1 MAKKAR
7 QRISYGETP
16 APPLWHMSQLHGIA
30 HMHVHEP
37 TPHATNGPYQTTN
50 HQGSLLE
57 NAKSSAGGHRLG
69 VNGLAVDPDNAILYS
84 GGRDGMIC
92 AWDLNLDL
100 RRRNDVTD
108 DASAK
113 PPKST
118 TTFRAQTQAHMHWIN
133 DITLAQHNTALVSA
147 SSDLTVKV
155 WRPHSQEDSTRA
167 QKIGEHDDYIKCVAT
182 PPSDMN
188 ANWVASAGLDRKICL
203 WDLNG
208 GGKTLEV
215 NVKAEETTEK
225 GSVYA
230 LAVGRNLIASGG
242 PEKTVKLY
250 DPRTGS
256 KVSNLVGH
264 VDNIRA
270 ILIDDEGDTILSA
283 SADKTI
289 KMWSVKGGR
298 CMYTFTMHDES
309 IWSLYSD
316 DPRLGIFYS
325 SDRSGLVAKTD
336 VRGSLEDIDDGL
348 SLAVAQ
354 EHFGVSKVVAAGG
367 HIWTA
372 TNRSSI
378 NRWEDVDTSE
388 NVPLPEMYRRQRAMS
403 AASNKTRQSTATT
416 NTAAATTT
424 AQPQTNGSS
433 KKEIPA
439 ESILR
444 ISNTATFPSRTPLE
458 PETSPG
464 NDPLSRKG
472 SEVAVE
478 QPEPEI
484 KPVYNLPVE
493 TIEGQFGLL
502 KHRLLNDRR
511 RVLTLD
517 TAGDVLLWDLIKC
530 KPIQSFGKQHL
541 EDVERQVNTREA
553 VAPWCSVD
561 LSSGNLTVVLE
572 PFNCFDAEVYAD
584 ELELDEPI
592 EFRDDQRVSLGKW
605 ILRYLF
611 ANLIDEE
618 IRRDELHR
626 QTLNE
631 GVEKRQAATRAEAP
645 SSIILPG
652 PGISAGDTSDQLL
665 TPRAS
670 LPHLHVTTPGLAIG
684 LASPGV
690 VMTLQGVP
698 EEAVASPLEREGSR
712 PSAENDYFSAGIA
725 PAAGAAAAPTAAT
738 ETSEPKTST
747 DNGNDKGKEKEKEKA
762 ADSSKSPFSRKFRM
776 SFSSKRIG
784 RSASQATQEKPVVVE
799 DKADESESSS
809 NHDKEVD
816 DSFFG
821 VIQKIRNEY
830 DKQIAESPDKLVE
843 TRVTPS
849 LPSDTPVLK
858 LPLGTKVIIQEETSG
873 GSANL
878 YQGTVGNLGRDAD
891 IIEQKAPMW
900 LGDVLLQNQIPVKDP
915 VKVSFVLNPMEN
927 LPPIATDGN
936 SRLNANR
943 MLRVK
948 KILAYIS
955 ERIEPEQEED
965 PNALKPEEYLELYC
979 NDQLLHPTMNL
990 ATLRTH
996 VWKGG
1001 NDIML
1006 YYKANGRKEILPL
1019 PTTPNTQPVEAS
1031 VPVTAIPAQSTAESS
1046 ETVNGV

>member
-7 QRISYGETP
+7 QRISY
-16 APPLWHMSQLHGIA
+16 
-30 HMHVHEP
+30 V
-37 TPHATNGPYQTTN
+37 
-50 HQGSLLE
+50 LE

-100 RRRNDVTD
+100 NRRTDVT

-133 DITLAQHNTALVSA
+133 DIALAQQNTALVSA

-155 WRPHSQEDSTRA
+155 WRPHSQESGNRA
-167 QKIGEHDDYIKCVAT
+167 LKIGEHADYIKCVAT
-182 PPSDMN
+182 PPRDVN

-208 GGKTLEV
+208 GGQTLEV
-215 NVKAEETTEK
+215 TKGEETTEK

-250 DPRTGS
+250 DPRSGS

-270 ILIDDEGDTILSA
+270 ILIDDVGDTILSA

-298 CMYTFTMHDES
+298 CMYTFTMHDDS

-354 EHFGVSKVVAAGG
+354 EHFGVSKVVATGG
-367 HIWTA
+367 YIWTA

-378 NRWEDVDTSE
+378 NRWEDVDTSADL
-388 NVPLPEMYRRQRAMS
+388 PLPE
-403 AASNKTRQSTATT
+403 T
-416 NTAAATTT
+416 
-424 AQPQTNGSS
+424 
-433 KKEIPA
+433 
-439 ESILR
+439 
-444 ISNTATFPSRTPLE
+444 
-458 PETSPG
+458 
-464 NDPLSRKG
+464 KG

-484 KPVYNLPVE
+484 KPIYNLPIE
-493 TIEGQFGLL
+493 TIE
-502 KHRLLNDRR
+502 
-511 RVLTLD
+511 D

-530 KPIQSFGKQHL
+530 KPVQSFGKQHL

-626 QTLNE
+626 QKLNE
-631 GVEKRQAATRAEAP
+631 GVEKRQSTTRADAP
-645 SSIILPG
+645 SSIIIPSPG
-652 PGISAGDTSDQLL
+652 LSMRDSSDQLL
-665 TPRAS
+665 TPRAGV
-670 LPHLHVTTPGLAIG
+670 PHLSVTTPGLAIG
-684 LASPGV
+684 LASPGAA
-690 VMTLQGVP
+690 MTLQGVP
-698 EEAVASPLEREGSR
+698 EEAVASPLEKAGSR
-712 PSAENDYFSAGIA
+712 PSAENDYFTAGITPAGGAATA
-725 PAAGAAAAPTAAT
+725 PAAATA

-747 DNGNDKGKEKEKEKA
+747 DNGNEKAKDKEKEKA
-762 ADSSKSPFSRKFRM
+762 ENSKSPFSRKFRM

-784 RSASQATQEKPVVVE
+784 RSMSQATQDKPVVVD
-799 DKADESESSS
+799 DKAEESESSS
-809 NHDKEVD
+809 NHEKEVD

-830 DKQIAESPDKLVE
+830 DKQTAESPDKLVE

-858 LPLGTKVIIQEETSG
+858 LPPGTKVIIQEETSG

-878 YQGTVGNLGRDAD
+878 YQGTVEHVGRDAD

-900 LGDVLLQNQIPVKDP
+900 LGDVLLLNQIPMKDP
-915 VKVSFVLNPMEN
+915 VKISFVLNPMGD
-927 LPPIATDGN
+927 LPPIASDGN

-1001 NDIML
+1001 SDIML

-1019 PTTPNTQPVEAS
+1019 RTSSDAVPVEEA
-1031 VPVTAIPAQSTAESS
+1031 PAQATEEPTEA
-1046 ETVNGV
+1046 TNGV

>member
-7 QRISYGETP
+7 QRISY
-16 APPLWHMSQLHGIA
+16 
-30 HMHVHEP
+30 V
-37 TPHATNGPYQTTN
+37 
-50 HQGSLLE
+50 LE

-69 VNGLAVDPDNAILYS
+69 VNGLAVDADNAILYS

-100 RRRNDVTD
+100 RHRNDIID

-113 PPKST
+113 PKST

-133 DITLAQHNTALVSA
+133 DLALAQHNTALVSA

-215 NVKAEETTEK
+215 NVKGEETTEK

-264 VDNIRA
+264 IDNIRA
-270 ILIDDEGDTILSA
+270 ILIDDVGDTILSA

-336 VRGSLEDIDDGL
+336 VRGSLEDMDDGM

-378 NRWEDVDTSE
+378 NRWEDVDTGA
-388 NVPLPEMYRRQRAMS
+388 NLPLPEEYRRQRAMS
-403 AASNKTRQSTATT
+403 AASNKTRQSTA
-416 NTAAATTT
+416 AT
-424 AQPQTNGSS
+424 QPQTNGSS
-433 KKEIPA
+433 KKEKEIPA

-444 ISNTATFPSRTPLE
+444 ISNTATFPSRTPL
-458 PETSPG
+458 
-464 NDPLSRKG
+464 D
-472 SEVAVE
+472 
-478 QPEPEI
+478 PEPT
-484 KPVYNLPVE
+484 PVE

-502 KHRLLNDRR
+502 KHKLLNDRR

-618 IRRDELHR
+618 IRRDESHR
-626 QTLNE
+626 SKLNE

-645 SSIILPG
+645 SSIVIPG
-652 PGISAGDTSDQLL
+652 P
-665 TPRAS
+665 
-670 LPHLHVTTPGLAIG
+670 VTTPGLAIG

-690 VMTLQGVP
+690 QMTLQGVP
-698 EEAVASPLEREGSR
+698 EEAVASPLEREASR
-712 PSAENDYFSAGIA
+712 PSAENDYFTAGIA
-725 PAAGAAAAPTAAT
+725 PAGGSAAAAPAAA

-747 DNGNDKGKEKEKEKA
+747 DNSNEKSKEKEKA
-762 ADSSKSPFSRKFRM
+762 ADSKSPFSRKFRM

-784 RSASQATQEKPVVVE
+784 RSASQATQEKPVVVD

-809 NHDKEVD
+809 NHEKEVD

-830 DKQIAESPDKLVE
+830 DKQIAESPDKFVE

-878 YQGTVGNLGRDAD
+878 YQGT
-891 IIEQKAPMW
+891 
-900 LGDVLLQNQIPVKDP
+900 NQIPLKDP
-915 VKVSFVLNPMEN
+915 VKISFVLQPMGN

-948 KILAYIS
+948 KILGYVS

-1001 NDIML
+1001 SDIML

-1019 PTTPNTQPVEAS
+1019 PTISSTQSADAS
-1031 VPVTAIPAQSTAESS
+1031 VPPVPPLPAAEAT
-1046 ETVNGV
+1046 ETTNGV

>member
-7 QRISYGETP
+7 QRISY
-16 APPLWHMSQLHGIA
+16 
-30 HMHVHEP
+30 V
-37 TPHATNGPYQTTN
+37 
-50 HQGSLLE
+50 LE

-69 VNGLAVDPDNAILYS
+69 VNGLAVDSDNAILYS

-100 RRRNDVTD
+100 HRRNDVTD

-167 QKIGEHDDYIKCVAT
+167 HKIGEHADYIKCVAT
-182 PPSDMN
+182 PPSDVN

-208 GGKTLEV
+208 GGQTLEV
-215 NVKAEETTEK
+215 TKGEEATEK

-270 ILIDDEGDTILSA
+270 ILIDDADDTILSA

-336 VRGSLEDIDDGL
+336 VRGSLEDIDNGL

-367 HIWTA
+367 HFWTA

-378 NRWEDVDTSE
+378 NRWEDVDTSA
-388 NVPLPEMYRRQRAMS
+388 NLPLPEMYRRQRAMS

-416 NTAAATTT
+416 VAAATAAA
-424 AQPQTNGSS
+424 AQPQTNGST

-444 ISNTATFPSRTPLE
+444 ISNTATFPSRPPLDPE
-458 PETSPG
+458 PNPVT
-464 NDPLSRKG
+464 DALSRKG

-484 KPVYNLPVE
+484 KPIYNLPIE

-626 QTLNE
+626 QKLNE
-631 GVEKRQAATRAEAP
+631 GVEKRQVTTRANAP
-645 SSIILPG
+645 SSIILPP
-652 PGISAGDTSDQLL
+652 PGLSISDQLL

-670 LPHLHVTTPGLAIG
+670 GPHLHLNTPGLAIG

-690 VMTLQGVP
+690 GMMTLQGVP
-698 EEAVASPLEREGSR
+698 EEAVASPLEREVSR
-712 PSAENDYFSAGIA
+712 PSAENDYFTAGITPASGAVAA
-725 PAAGAAAAPTAAT
+725 PAATA

-747 DNGNDKGKEKEKEKA
+747 DNSNDKGKDKEKEKA
-762 ADSSKSPFSRKFRM
+762 AESTKSPFSRKFRM

-784 RSASQATQEKPVVVE
+784 RSSSQATQDKPVVVD
-799 DKADESESSS
+799 DKAEESESSS
-809 NHDKEVD
+809 NHEKEVD

-830 DKQIAESPDKLVE
+830 DKQTIESPDKLVE

-878 YQGTVGNLGRDAD
+878 YQGTVEHLGRDAD

-900 LGDVLLQNQIPVKDP
+900 LGDVLLQNQIPIKDP
-915 VKVSFVLNPMEN
+915 VKISFVLNPMDS

-948 KILAYIS
+948 KILGYIS

-1001 NDIML
+1001 SDIML

-1019 PTTPNTQPVEAS
+1019 RASSDAQSVEAS
-1031 VPVTAIPAQSTAESS
+1031 VPATAVPVQTTGEPAEA
-1046 ETVNGV
+1046 VNGV